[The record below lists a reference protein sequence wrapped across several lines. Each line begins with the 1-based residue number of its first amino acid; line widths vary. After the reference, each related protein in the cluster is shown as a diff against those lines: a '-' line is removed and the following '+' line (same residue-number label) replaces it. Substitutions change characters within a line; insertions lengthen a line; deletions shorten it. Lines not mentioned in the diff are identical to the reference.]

1 LESVGFQRSSSAGL
15 GQNAAIFDEEQY
27 MIRYVITVSVIALA
41 LGASTSLH
49 ASPPIGAVVQ
59 AWHYDPVTNIVT
71 LKIVNTSHKDI
82 TAFNIAIKE
91 TYADGRADK
100 HELLEELVGKILAFE
115 ELQGT
120 SHEASFRK
128 QYGDGAF
135 HPGEVHDE
143 IVPVQ
148 PGFTYIEAVIDV
160 VTYIDGT
167 ADSNNNDGLQRI
179 VDERKATVASKKM
192 AIEAIKTALADPYDT
207 DPSMTAARKIQDQ
220 ATIWRASHT
229 KMDLDP
235 VVLESIA
242 NELKTVSSRN
252 ISKRDALKQLVDRE
266 DAEISMLSVHA
277 AVAKAGGP
285 Q

>member
-1 LESVGFQRSSSAGL
+1 
-15 GQNAAIFDEEQY
+15 
-27 MIRYVITVSVIALA
+27 MIRYVITVFVIALA
-41 LGASTSLH
+41 LRASTSLL

-59 AWHYDPVTNIVT
+59 TWHYDPLTNIVT

-91 TYADGRADK
+91 TYADRRVDK
-100 HELLEELVGKILAFE
+100 HELLEELVGKILAFK

-148 PGFTYIEAVIDV
+148 PGFTNIEATIDV

-192 AIEAIKTALADPYDT
+192 ATEAIKTALADPNDT
-207 DPSMTAARKIQDQ
+207 DPSMTAAKKIQDQ
-220 ATIWRASHT
+220 ATVWRATKHT
-229 KMDLDP
+229 TLDLDP
-235 VVLESIA
+235 VVLETMA
-242 NELKTVSSRN
+242 AELKTVK
-252 ISKRDALKQLVDRE
+252 KRDALQKIADRE
-266 DAEISMLSVHA
+266 NATISMLSVHA
-277 AVAKAGGP
+277 AVNAGGP

>member
-1 LESVGFQRSSSAGL
+1 
-15 GQNAAIFDEEQY
+15 
-27 MIRYVITVSVIALA
+27 M
-41 LGASTSLH
+41 
-49 ASPPIGAVVQ
+49 
-59 AWHYDPVTNIVT
+59 T
-71 LKIVNTSHKDI
+71 LKIANTSHKDI

-91 TYADGRADK
+91 TYADGRVDK
-100 HELLEELVGKILAFE
+100 HELLEELVGKILAFQ

-148 PGFTYIEAVIDV
+148 PGFTNIEAVIDV

-167 ADSNNNDGLQRI
+167 ADWANDAALERI

-192 AIEAIKTALADPYDT
+192 ATEIIKTALADPNDKE
-207 DPSMTAARKIQDQ
+207 PSMTAAKKIQDQ
-220 ATIWRASHT
+220 ATVWRRSHT
-229 KMDLDP
+229 KMDVDP

-242 NELKTVSSRN
+242 NEVKTVSSPN
-252 ISKRDALKQLVDRE
+252 KRDALKQIVDRE
-266 DAEISMLSVHA
+266 EAKISMLSVHA
-277 AVAKAGGP
+277 AVVKNGGP